1 MSVVWRISRLIAIIF
16 AVLAGVSSLPLLA
29 QVEKPIFKVG
39 LVPGEFED
47 PKLKAD
53 VMTAASEAFV
63 RSRRFEM
70 IERQHLNAVLTEKDL
85 QEFLGGQVNQKLSD
99 VLGLDFIGIVGAL
112 TDKVEGVD
120 GKPQTRFI
128 LNVRMIDVKTAKIV
142 ATLES
147 VRDGL
152 LQPTNPR
159 EAGQSLFHTVRE
171 AFPPV
176 GYVIQVDGK
185 DIAIDLG
192 AEAGLKEGDIL
203 EVVREGERLIH
214 PVYGTEMPAVMK
226 VIGELKVSDVHPAMA
241 TCRVKGGKF
250 EVSLANL
257 VRLKATHSKWLEMF
271 EKVSVFEKLRN
282 RIKDLKKDH

>member
-1 MSVVWRISRLIAIIF
+1 MPVVWRTSRLIAIIF
-16 AVLAGVSSLPLLA
+16 AVLAGGSSLPLLA

-39 LVPGEFED
+39 LVPGELEN

-70 IERQHLNAVLTEKDL
+70 VERQHLNAVLTEKDL

-99 VLGLDFIGIVGAL
+99 VLGLDFIGIVGSL

-120 GKPQTRFI
+120 GKPQSRFI
-128 LNVRMIDVKTAKIV
+128 LNVRMIDVRTAKVV

-147 VRDGL
+147 VRGGL
-152 LQPTNPR
+152 LQPTNAR
-159 EAGQSLFHTVRE
+159 EAGQSLFHTIRE
-171 AFPPV
+171 SFPPV

-192 AEAGLKEGDIL
+192 AEAGLKEGDLL
-203 EVVREGERLIH
+203 EVVREGDRLIH
-214 PVYGTEMPAVMK
+214 PVYGTEMPAIMK
-226 VIGELKVSDVHPAMA
+226 VIGELKVSSIHPAMA
-241 TCRVKGGKF
+241 TCRTKGGNFK
-250 EVSLANL
+250 VAPGNV
-257 VRLKATHSKWLEMF
+257 VRLKAKDSKWLEMF
-271 EKVSVFEKLRN
+271 EKVPLIEKLHD
-282 RIKDLKKDH
+282 RIKNFKKDH